1 MSPYQIAQQWLDAEK
16 MREEARQLSN
26 KRLSKKFER
35 NVRTITKVA
44 NKTPCQVPD
53 DEQILIRQCVAERDR
68 LKSEAS
74 KYTIVGLCR
83 RYNIGRE
90 SFVAALIEMGAWEPE
105 S

>member
-1 MSPYQIAQQWLDAEK
+1 MS
-16 MREEARQLSN
+16 
-26 KRLSKKFER
+26 
-35 NVRTITKVA
+35 
-44 NKTPCQVPD
+44 
-53 DEQILIRQCVAERDR
+53 QCVAERDR

-74 KYTIVGLCR
+74 KYTIVGSCR